1 MGGTSPF
8 VFQARVVPAP
18 GADALFP
25 ETGFDFS
32 HERSLGPIGRPP
44 VLQEVFH
51 GRGPRFW
58 DQGSLLFFAVD
69 AFLDCFGRV
78 HFKRSFQGEHFPEE
92 DGKAVAVTVV
102 SVKRQGGEIVT
113 VSSAAYIMQGK
124 ARPTQSARRG
134 VPCCIVRFPQGNF
147 YRAERRA
154 AVATVRHCSG
164 TFGK

>member
-32 HERSLGPIGRPP
+32 HERSLGPVGRPP

-92 DGKAVAVTVV
+92 DGKAVAVTVI

-113 VSSAAYIMQGK
+113 VSRAPNIMQG
-124 ARPTQSARRG
+124 
-134 VPCCIVRFPQGNF
+134 
-147 YRAERRA
+147 A
-154 AVATVRHCSG
+154 ANSISKTGRTMLHCKVSLAQLL
-164 TFGK
+164 